1 MDIQY
6 FGKRNYGCRIREYT
20 ADGLRCVSLENNLVR
35 VGILLDK
42 GADIFEFVY
51 KPRDVDFMFTSPLPF
66 AKNIIP
72 TSANPAGN
80 FMDYYEGC
88 LLYTSMSLWMTLRYG
103 PTRFVTSSYV
113 PTLPG
118 TLLYLEELAGPLV
131 AECN

>member
-80 FMDYYEGC
+80 FMDYYEGQQERKPQRAHAQP
-88 LLYTSMSLWMTLRYG
+88 YRNLRD
-103 PTRFVTSSYV
+103 VI
-113 PTLPG
+113 L
-118 TLLYLEELAGPLV
+118 
-131 AECN
+131 